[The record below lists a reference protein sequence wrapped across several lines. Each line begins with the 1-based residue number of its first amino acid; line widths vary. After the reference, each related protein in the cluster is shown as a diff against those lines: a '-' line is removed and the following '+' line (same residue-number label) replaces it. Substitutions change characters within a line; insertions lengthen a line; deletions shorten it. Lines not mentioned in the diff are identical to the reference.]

1 MAVVRRELE
10 RKKADNRDK
19 YLFLVSHRAAQG
31 PKLKPGSL
39 SIMGNH
45 SLWNSPKPTGRAPVT
60 EGAGHFLSLK
70 SKMEIQ
76 CFVSRSVPPRCC
88 DFYMA
93 LAGGREPPQWQATKP
108 NWLDES
114 TPLWRCQPPHL
125 HPWAISLMAS
135 RQPCRRRGSRTKT
148 GRDSKDSA
156 EERVGRGTDNLSL
169 HCKSDLAGGLKVVKW
184 SQWKWKRKSSP

>member
-1 MAVVRRELE
+1 MRRELE

-76 CFVSRSVPPRCC
+76 CFVSRSVPLSAVTFTWPW
-88 DFYMA
+88 
-93 LAGGREPPQWQATKP
+93 LVAGSLLNGR
-108 NWLDES
+108 
-114 TPLWRCQPPHL
+114 PL
-125 HPWAISLMAS
+125 
-135 RQPCRRRGSRTKT
+135 
-148 GRDSKDSA
+148 
-156 EERVGRGTDNLSL
+156 
-169 HCKSDLAGGLKVVKW
+169 
-184 SQWKWKRKSSP
+184 SQID